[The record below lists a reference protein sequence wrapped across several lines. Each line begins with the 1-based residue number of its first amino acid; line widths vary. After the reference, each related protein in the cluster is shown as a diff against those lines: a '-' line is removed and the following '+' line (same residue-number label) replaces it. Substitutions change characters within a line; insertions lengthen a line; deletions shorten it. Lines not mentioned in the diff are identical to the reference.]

1 MKQMFKTVKPNLL
14 QLVTKIIQYSSTGK
28 GNAAKDKGM
37 WF

>member
-1 MKQMFKTVKPNLL
+1 MFKTVKPNLL
-14 QLVTKIIQYSSTGK
+14 QLVTKTIQYSSTGK